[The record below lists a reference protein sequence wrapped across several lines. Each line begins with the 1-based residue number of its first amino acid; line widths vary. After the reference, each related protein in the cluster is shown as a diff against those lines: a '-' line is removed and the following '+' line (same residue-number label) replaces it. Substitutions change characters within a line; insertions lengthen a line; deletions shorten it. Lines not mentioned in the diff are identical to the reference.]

1 MEHDTAG
8 KEDKVVG
15 SSIIYFNKLRKM
27 YRNEYNIN
35 IQIYIKLAEMVK
47 DCRQM
52 TTPPPY
58 ESTP

>member
-35 IQIYIKLAEMVK
+35 IQIYINIISRNGLGL
-47 DCRQM
+47 
-52 TTPPPY
+52 
-58 ESTP
+58 